1 MANTPGIILP
11 AFYSSE
17 EELIADLKRRD
28 KEAGFTPLTLG
39 DAVHSSMSVEEFLEH
54 YGKKGM
60 RWGVRKSRSQLK
72 IDRTKT
78 VYKKPPIRLS
88 DAELSSRIKRLE
100 LEKKYRDL
108 NSHDK
113 SPGKEYAKSL
123 LENSGRTAVGAVV
136 GGVVTFA
143 LQRALKKKFGG

>member
-1 MANTPGIILP
+1 MIT
-11 AFYSSE
+11 
-17 EELIADLKRRD
+17 
-28 KEAGFTPLTLG
+28 
-39 DAVHSSMSVEEFLEH
+39 VEEFLEH

-143 LQRALKKKFGG
+143 LQRALKKKFG